1 MRDLVTFTGRD
12 LQDFLTFSLI
22 LNEDSEPILQED
34 GYALLLESSAE
45 YGARLLKEE
54 G

>member
-12 LQDFLTFSLI
+12 LQDFSTFSLI
-22 LNEDSEPILQED
+22 LNEDSEPILKED
-34 GYALLLESSAE
+34 GYALLLESSTG

>member
-1 MRDLVTFTGRD
+1 MRDLVTFTG
-12 LQDFLTFSLI
+12 FSLI

-34 GYALLLESSAE
+34 GYAILQEPSAE

>member
-1 MRDLVTFTGRD
+1 MRDLTTFTGRD
-12 LQDFLTFSLI
+12 LQDFSTYSLI
-22 LNEDSEPILQED
+22 LNEDGEPILQED
-34 GYALLLESSAE
+34 GYAILQESSAA

>member
-12 LQDFLTFSLI
+12 LQDFSTFTL
-22 LNEDSEPILQED
+22 LLKEDNTPLLKED
-34 GYALLLESSAE
+34 GYALLLEASVG